1 MSRIL
6 ILLAFLA
13 VSALSGKAAA
23 EAGPRVVPELSGYF
37 LDGRE
42 ISIPADLMG
51 APTLLVVSREDTEAQ
66 DVESWRQVAAQ
77 IDDVTP
83 AIFVVLMGNQRGIGR
98 SMAAGRLRARVS
110 DPEIRASTVPIFQD
124 VGDLQAGLR
133 LGPGVTALVVNTAGE
148 VIWQASGAASED
160 AVQILENL
168 PGEPPVIPSLPD
180 QPREVAALSQT
191 SVTPER
197 GMPERAAPS
206 AAPSPAPV
214 LVAPGNVVSGGPAR
228 LPEYEGVTLDGRS
241 LRLPGDLSPEGTRL
255 VFVPEWED
263 GEALQT
269 ILMRMEE
276 ASGEY
281 GDDWLVL
288 VFKGKSP
295 RLGKPFASGKLRA
308 EVPEAARRRHLLPV
322 YQGIFDFEAALGL
335 EASAG
340 FHLVTVTR
348 DGAVAIADC
357 LGKDC

>member
-6 ILLAFLA
+6 ILLAFLI

-37 LDGRE
+37 LDGRK
-42 ISIPADLMG
+42 ISIPGDLTG
-51 APTLLVVSREDTEAQ
+51 AATLLVVSREDTETQ

-77 IDDVTP
+77 IDDDMAT
-83 AIFVVLMGNQRGIGR
+83 IFVVLMGNQRGIGR
-98 SMAAGRLRARVS
+98 SMAAGRLRAQVS

-124 VGDLQAGLR
+124 IGDLQASLR
-133 LGPGVTALVVNTAGE
+133 LGQGVAALVVNAAGE

-160 AVQILENL
+160 TVQSLENL
-168 PGEPPVIPSLPD
+168 PAQAPAITSLPD
-180 QPREVAALSQT
+180 QPREVAALSQAP
-191 SVTPER
+191 V
-197 GMPERAAPS
+197 MPERASPS
-206 AAPSPAPV
+206 GAQPPAPV
-214 LVAPGNVVSGGPAR
+214 LVASDNVVSVGPAR
-228 LPEYEGVTLDGRS
+228 LPVYEGVTLDGRS

-263 GEALQT
+263 GEALRT
-269 ILMRMEE
+269 VLARMEE
-276 ASGEY
+276 ATGDH

-288 VFKGKSP
+288 VFRGKAP
-295 RLGKPFASGKLRA
+295 QLGRAFASGKLRA
-308 EVPEAARRRHLLPV
+308 EVPEAARRRHVLPV
-322 YQGIFDFEAALGL
+322 YKGISDFETSLGL

-348 DGAVAIADC
+348 GGAVAIAEC

>member
-1 MSRIL
+1 M
-6 ILLAFLA
+6 LLAFLV
-13 VSALSGKAAA
+13 VSALSAKAAA
-23 EAGPRVVPELSGYF
+23 EAGPRVVPDLSGYF

-42 ISIPADLMG
+42 ISIPGNLTEA
-51 APTLLVVSREDTEAQ
+51 ATLLVVSREDTEAQ

-98 SMAAGRLRARVS
+98 SMAAGRLRAQVP

-124 VGDLQAGLR
+124 IGDLQARLR
-133 LGPGVTALVVNTAGE
+133 LGPGVTALVVNAAGE

-160 AVQILENL
+160 AVQSLENL
-168 PGEPPVIPSLPD
+168 PGEAPVIPSLPD
-180 QPREVAALSQT
+180 QPREVATLLQT
-191 SVTPER
+191 PVMS
-197 GMPERAAPS
+197 ERAAPP
-206 AAPSPAPV
+206 AASPPAPV
-214 LVAPGNVVSGGPAR
+214 LVAPAKVDSDGPAK

-263 GEALQT
+263 GEALRT
-269 ILMRMEE
+269 ILTRMEE
-276 ASGEY
+276 ASGEH

-288 VFKGKSP
+288 VFKGKAP
-295 RLGKPFASGKLRA
+295 RLGRAFASGKLRA
-308 EVPEAARRRHLLPV
+308 DIPEAARRRHVLPV
-322 YQGIFDFEAALGL
+322 YKGISDFEASLGL

-348 DGAVAIADC
+348 GGAVAIAEC